1 MDYLGDKEE
10 VLIQIFRLMK
20 DSYDEA
26 KKLLNWENEL
36 TYEEKKF
43 IRKINSWEE
52 RLDFIKHSEIVKGIN
67 AKMRILEDYS
77 KDELEEIKGDL
88 KNIRL
93 DNEGYIDDY
102 EDEIR
107 KLENEN
113 DKIEELGIIK
123 RKKC

>member
-1 MDYLGDKEE
+1 MNK
-10 VLIQIFRLMK
+10 MK
-20 DSYDEA
+20 DSYEEA
-26 KKLLNWENEL
+26 KKLLNGENEL
-36 TYEEKKF
+36 TYEEKRF
-43 IRKINSWEE
+43 IRKINSGEE

-77 KDELEEIKGDL
+77 KEELEEIKGDL
-88 KNIRL
+88 KIIRL

-113 DKIEELGIIK
+113 DKIEELISRINLMI
-123 RKKC
+123 